1 MSEIVFDVAEIK
13 GGASGKRKYRPLMR
27 GLKTVGPNEM
37 ACKVGEILHKD
48 ASFGRFAIGAVE
60 LILERELGEGHRVD
74 LGWMTLTPKLK
85 GALKSVDED
94 PDPEKIDVSVS
105 LSKSLRH
112 TVRNLQLVN
121 ANKQGGIILYEL
133 QEDGAKELNLL
144 CESGRRI
151 VLNGS
156 GLALDPQ
163 NPDEGI
169 WLESETGDVVARAAV
184 SRCDMATCNFSFS
197 ALPPDGQYVLVV
209 SSRNGRNKSY
219 APKKATRC
227 VSVRPNGRNFFSAH
241 SGEGVV

>member
-13 GGASGKRKYRPLMR
+13 GGAAGSRKYRPLMR
-27 GLKTVGPNEM
+27 ALKTVGPDEM
-37 ACKVGEILHKD
+37 ARKVGEYLHKD
-48 ASFGRFAIGAVE
+48 ESFGRFAIGAVE
-60 LILERELGEGHRVD
+60 LTLERELAEGHRID

-121 ANKQGGIILYEL
+121 ANRQGGIVLYEMR
-133 QEDGAKELNLL
+133 EDGAEEQNLL
-144 CESGRRI
+144 REAGRRI

-156 GLALDPQ
+156 GLSLDPQ
-163 NPDEGI
+163 KPDEGI

-184 SRCDMATCNFSFS
+184 SHCDTATCHFSFVS
-197 ALPPDGQYVLVV
+197 LPPDGKYALVV
-209 SSRNGRNKSY
+209 SSRNGRSKSH
-219 APKKATRC
+219 ASKKAKRR
-227 VSVRPNGRNFFSAH
+227 VSVARK
-241 SGEGVV
+241 